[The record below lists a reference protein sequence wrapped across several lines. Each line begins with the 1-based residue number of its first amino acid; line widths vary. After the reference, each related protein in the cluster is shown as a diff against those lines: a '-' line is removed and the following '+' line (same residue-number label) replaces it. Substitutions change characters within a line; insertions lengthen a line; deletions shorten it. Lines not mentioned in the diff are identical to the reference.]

1 MPEAVVTSVVSSM
14 IIALLSWGSSQ
25 LLAWYK
31 GRNARSQA
39 ATLAATGGI
48 TAGDQIAGGPYM
60 APSGYYPPQ
69 PFPYPGQLGFYPPPP
84 QAPSVNMSKVVIQI
98 GILQLVVNIMGL
110 LVGFVVE
117 ELGVGEG
124 LYVLAIFFF
133 GTLTAAIMF
142 FIFGRGVDRRV
153 RWRHLTYVT
162 LGTIPLTLL
171 VNAVV
176 NISIGNPPFTS
187 AGQFVLAV
195 IVAFCQTFLA
205 MGIGGGIANL
215 LSPKPSQQPAG
226 APFVAQY
233 APGNP
238 GFPGYGVPY
247 GYGQPGA
254 PSAPLGYP
262 PPVAGAYP
270 GYPPPYPQATTYPPM
285 PGYPPPAGAQGIP
298 AAPLPYI
305 GYPPPAGAPG
315 YPAAPP
321 TEAPANPIPGGA
333 PATQPPGDPGH

>member
-1 MPEAVVTSVVSSM
+1 
-14 IIALLSWGSSQ
+14 
-25 LLAWYK
+25 
-31 GRNARSQA
+31 
-39 ATLAATGGI
+39 
-48 TAGDQIAGGPYM
+48 
-60 APSGYYPPQ
+60 
-69 PFPYPGQLGFYPPPP
+69 
-84 QAPSVNMSKVVIQI
+84 MSKVLIQI

-110 LVGFVVE
+110 LVGFVVG

-124 LYVLAIFFF
+124 LYLLAIFFF

-176 NISIGNPPFTS
+176 NISIGNSPFTS

-215 LSPKPSQQPAG
+215 FSPKPSQQPAG
-226 APFVAQY
+226 APFAAQY

-270 GYPPPYPQATTYPPM
+270 GYPTYPPPYPQATPYW
-285 PGYPPPAGAQGIP
+285 ARL
-298 AAPLPYI
+298 AAPAPAI
-305 GYPPPAGAPG
+305 RRPAGAPG
-315 YPAAPP
+315 YPARSSLGGPRKSDSWRRASHTAAGRPR
-321 TEAPANPIPGGA
+321 ALGSCMAIPRSTYGVDWKGIS
-333 PATQPPGDPGH
+333 TLCQQCCDRVI